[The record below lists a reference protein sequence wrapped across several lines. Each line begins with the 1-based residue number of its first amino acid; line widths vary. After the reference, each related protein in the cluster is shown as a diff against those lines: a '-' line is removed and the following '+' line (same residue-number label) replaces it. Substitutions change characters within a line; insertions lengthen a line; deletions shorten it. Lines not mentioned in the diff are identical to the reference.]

1 MRQQGGI
8 TKRTKEIKEEQDSQ
22 NLKVRLSSIMCEL
35 KHERSGLCSDLKV
48 SHDPM
53 AHDR

>member
-8 TKRTKEIKEEQDSQ
+8 TERTKEIKEEQDSQ

-35 KHERSGLCSDLKV
+35 
-48 SHDPM
+48 
-53 AHDR
+53 